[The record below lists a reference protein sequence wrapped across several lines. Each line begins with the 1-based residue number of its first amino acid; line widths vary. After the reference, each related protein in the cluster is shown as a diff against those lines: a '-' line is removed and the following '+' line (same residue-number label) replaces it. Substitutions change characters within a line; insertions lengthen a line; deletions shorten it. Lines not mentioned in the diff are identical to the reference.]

1 MPSGNSR
8 FPLRFNVGFL
18 LNQPIG
24 TSRDIH
30 FEFASLNLAE
40 DFSVSDFNA
49 LARLTRTPQGILIQM
64 EVGATVH
71 VECVRCL
78 AEYVQPLHTS
88 FSDLYAFK
96 PNAVT
101 DSNLILPDDSNIN
114 LAPLVREY
122 LITELPIKSLC
133 REDCKG
139 LCTVC
144 GQDLNVGTCEH
155 ESAGIKFDPV

>member
-1 MPSGNSR
+1 MSTGNSR

-30 FEFASLNLAE
+30 FEFPSLNLAE
-40 DFSVSDFNA
+40 DFSVSDFKS
-49 LARLTRTPQGILIQM
+49 LVRVTRTPQGILVQM
-64 EVGATVH
+64 NVEASVH
-71 VECVRCL
+71 IECVRCL
-78 AEYVQPLHTS
+78 TEYVQPLQTS

-96 PNAVT
+96 PTAVT

-144 GQDLNVGTCEH
+144 GENLNVSTCEH
-155 ESAGIKFDPV
+155 ESAGINFDSA

>member
-1 MPSGNSR
+1 MSSGNTR

-30 FEFASLNLAE
+30 FEFPSLNLAE
-40 DFSVSDFNA
+40 DFSVSDFKG
-49 LARLTRTPQGILIQM
+49 LTRITRTPQGILVQM
-64 EVGATVH
+64 NVETSVH
-71 VECVRCL
+71 LECVRCL
-78 AEYVQPLHTS
+78 TEYVQPLQTVI
-88 FSDLYAFK
+88 DELYAFK
-96 PNAVT
+96 PSAVT
-101 DSNLILPDDSNIN
+101 ESNLILSDDSNIN

-144 GQDLNVGTCEH
+144 GEDLNVSTCEH
-155 ESAGIKFDPV
+155 ESAGIKFDTA